1 LTQSISGARVL
12 AKRLLFA
19 GAVLLL
25 CGALAGP
32 QAGYRWEQITRR
44 GNDIIFAV
52 DTSRSMMTPDVK
64 PNRLMRAKLAID
76 DLVNHLDGD
85 AVGLVAFAGSAFL
98 QTPITLDYG
107 AFHESLAALDTHT
120 IPRGGTNITSAI
132 EEARAAL
139 QNRPGTD
146 KILILVTDGEDLE
159 GDSLAAAKA
168 AAVQDGLKIFT
179 VGVGSQNGDLIPL
192 PPDQGGG
199 YMKDA
204 DGQLVKSHLDEGA
217 LKAIAAATGGSYAPL
232 GPNNEGLESIYE
244 AAVKPLAKH
253 DLASKSHKVYRQ
265 RYQWPLG
272 ISLLLLAASLMVGTR
287 RRRPRPSPASVPVE
301 RRSFKRFVL
310 PTSAALCALCA
321 LLPIRGAQAS
331 AASAASDYARGDFG
345 KAEQE
350 YLAAAH
356 KDSARPALEFNAGA
370 AAYKAG
376 EYPQA
381 AKAFQASVEAQK
393 SGSAKRLAEQEDAY
407 YNLGN
412 TQYREGQKTARSN
425 TSETIAEWTQ
435 AVKSYDAALQL
446 RTADADSKFNRDL
459 VSKKL
464 EELKKA
470 QSQQSQSEQAQSKQQ
485 PAKQSS
491 QSQDPSKSASGQS
504 QTKDA
509 QNQPQGAQPKP
520 QPGQHESG
528 PQSKGPQQA
537 QAQAKP
543 GDSGA
548 QGQSDPGKNG
558 EGSPLPESAQH
569 SPPQQQ
575 RGQPGHEQGHG
586 AAGPS
591 ASGQQVAQAGDDQ
604 RTPGGM
610 SRDEARDLLDS
621 VKDEQHRAPGVPIA
635 RNGASV
641 AQPNDPLKDW

>member
-1 LTQSISGARVL
+1 
-12 AKRLLFA
+12 
-19 GAVLLL
+19 
-25 CGALAGP
+25 
-32 QAGYRWEQITRR
+32 
-44 GNDIIFAV
+44 
-52 DTSRSMMTPDVK
+52 
-64 PNRLMRAKLAID
+64 
-76 DLVNHLDGD
+76 
-85 AVGLVAFAGSAFL
+85 
-98 QTPITLDYG
+98 
-107 AFHESLAALDTHT
+107 
-120 IPRGGTNITSAI
+120 
-132 EEARAAL
+132 
-139 QNRPGTD
+139 
-146 KILILVTDGEDLE
+146 LVTDGEDLE

-192 PPDQGGG
+192 PADQGGG

-204 DGQLVKSHLDEGA
+204 DGQLVKSRLDEGA
-217 LKAIAAATGGSYAPL
+217 LKALAAATGGSYAPL

-272 ISLLLLAASLMVGTR
+272 ISLLLLAAKPDGRHASASSLAPLLRRSRSNVDPSSGSCCPHRPRCVHSARSYPFEAR
-287 RRRPRPSPASVPVE
+287 RRL
-301 RRSFKRFVL
+301 RRAQRRIT
-310 PTSAALCALCA
+310 PGATSAKRSRSIWRLRTR
-321 LLPIRGAQAS
+321 IR
-331 AASAASDYARGDFG
+331 R
-345 KAEQE
+345 
-350 YLAAAH
+350 
-356 KDSARPALEFNAGA
+356 RPALEFDAGA

-376 EYPQA
+376 EYAQA

-412 TQYREGQKTARSN
+412 TLYREGQKTARSN

-464 EELKKA
+464 AELKKL
-470 QSQQSQSEQAQSKQQ
+470 QSQQDKSKQDQSKQSQSEQAQSKQQ

-491 QSQDPSKSASGQS
+491 QSRDPSKSASGQS

-575 RGQPGHEQGHG
+575 RGSAGSLSRDAGRRG
-586 AAGPS
+586 AS

-621 VKDEQHRAPGVPIA
+621 VKDEEHRAPGVPRLHETA
-635 RNGASV
+635 RLRRS
-641 AQPNDPLKDW
+641 PMTR